1 MRVLVTGGAGFV
13 GSHLVDHYVARGD
26 EVIVLDDLSTGSR
39 RNLEQHEPGRIT
51 MIEGKV
57 EDADRLRRIFEGVDL
72 VFHLAASVG
81 VFEILRHPLH
91 ALRSNLAASDTLFTV
106 AAEHGT
112 RTIFT
117 STSEVYGK
125 NNADGLR
132 ESDDSVFG
140 PTSVSRWLYGV
151 SKAADEFM
159 GLAHHFETRL
169 PISIVRLFNTTGP
182 RQTGAYG
189 MVVPRFVRQALDN
202 APITVF
208 GTGKQTRCFTNVFD
222 VVRSLTLL
230 AETPRAIG
238 EVINVGRPVETS
250 IAALAEVVRRE
261 CDSTSEIIYEEYEEA
276 YGPGFEDMRR
286 RVPNVDKLRD
296 LTGYAPSTPLE
307 ETIHAIA
314 RSMTTSI
321 GIPEHSARGFT
332 AADP

>member
-13 GSHLVDHYVARGD
+13 GSHLVDYYVERGD
-26 EVIVLDDLSTGSR
+26 DVVVLDDLSTGNR
-39 RNLEQHEPGRIT
+39 ENLPQHSGDQVT
-51 MIEGKV
+51 FIEGKV
-57 EDADRLRRIFEGVDL
+57 EDVEALRQAMVGADL

-81 VFEILRHPLH
+81 VFEILRRPLH
-91 ALRSNLAASDTLFTV
+91 ALRSNLAASDTLFTL
-106 AAEHGT
+106 AAEHGV
-112 RTIFT
+112 RTVFT

-159 GLAHHFETRL
+159 ALAHHTDSGL

-189 MVVPRFVRQALDN
+189 MVVPRFVRQALDG

-208 GTGKQTRCFTNVFD
+208 GSGSQTRCFTNVFD
-222 VVRSLTLL
+222 VVRSLALV
-230 AETPRAIG
+230 AESPAAIG
-238 EVINVGRPVETS
+238 EVINVGRPVEIS
-250 IAALAEVVRRE
+250 ISDLAHVVRRE
-261 CDSTSEIIYEEYEEA
+261 CQSTSEIVFEGYAEA

-286 RVPNVDKLRD
+286 RVPNVDKLREM
-296 LTGYAPSTPLE
+296 TGYAPETPLE
-307 ETIHAIA
+307 ETIRQIA
-314 RSMTTSI
+314 AFLTRPGAVSGTVASD
-321 GIPEHSARGFT
+321 GS
-332 AADP
+332 